1 MKIIELLKTTTG
13 GIVRNKKY
21 LLFLTVIPL
30 IIDIITKNLIKTNL
44 ELYDV
49 VPIIDGFFNIVYV
62 LNPGAAFSFL
72 HDMNESYRQ
81 LFFVSITIIAII
93 VVLYVFAHE
102 KSKVNV
108 AGFALILSG
117 AVGNLLDRIFIGKVV
132 DFLDFYYK
140 TYHFPAFNVADSCI
154 TIGVS
159 LIIIDLL
166 FFSKKRNNSKN
177 TEEISF

>member
-1 MKIIELLKTTTG
+1 MKKLYVISLI
-13 GIVRNKKY
+13 
-21 LLFLTVIPL
+21 TVIL
-30 IIDIITKNLIKTNL
+30 DQVIKNLFTFFMTYGQSIS
-44 ELYDV
+44 V
-49 VPIIDGFFNIVYV
+49 IDGFFNIVYV

-166 FFSKKRNNSKN
+166 FFSKKRNNHRN
-177 TEEISF
+177 TE

>member
-1 MKIIELLKTTTG
+1 MKITELLKTTTG

-30 IIDIITKNLIKTNL
+30 IIDIITKNLIKSKL
-44 ELYDV
+44 MLYDA
-49 VPIIDGFFNIVYV
+49 VPVIDGFFNIVYV

-72 HDMNESYRQ
+72 HDMNESYRR
-81 LFFVSITIIAII
+81 LFFITVTIIAIF
-93 VVLYVFAHE
+93 VVLYIFARE
-102 KSKVNV
+102 KSKINT

-117 AVGNLLDRIFIGKVV
+117 AIGNLIDRIIIGKVV

-154 TIGVS
+154 TIGVA
-159 LIIIDLL
+159 LIIIDML
-166 FFSKKRNNSKN
+166 FFSKKRDNDKKSV
-177 TEEISF
+177 